1 MDTKPDHWIGNVMK
15 EKKVK
20 RALRLVLPP
29 DYDRFDELFD
39 LAGPGSSGSVSSRG
53 RQRQSEREMMSGE
66 SHFV

>member
-29 DYDRFDELFD
+29 DTT
-39 LAGPGSSGSVSSRG
+39 GSTNCLTSPALD
-53 RQRQSEREMMSGE
+53 QAAA
-66 SHFV
+66 